1 MAFDASRDILAL
13 DFDGVIADSI
23 EECLVV
29 GHNAYTRFQG
39 EGQALESLQQLA
51 PAIARAAREMRNFI
65 RFGEDYVYIHMALS
79 QAAAITN
86 QLEFDD
92 FLDKNQTVREEF
104 RRLFY
109 AERLRFLEEQPGQW
123 LHLNPFYAGVRTF
136 LRDFRPRER
145 LYIITTKK
153 TTYVERILDNAGI
166 DLLPGHIFLADKD
179 RSKTEIIAELLG
191 RHKQKPKRF
200 YFIDDQVDTLLK
212 AQSTGV
218 RLLLAKW
225 GYTND
230 NQVKMA
236 RNAGI
241 TILEPDDFFIHFSGF
256 SPKSHFSQE

>member
-39 EGQALESLQQLA
+39 HGPAIESLQQLA
-51 PAIARAAREMRNFI
+51 PATARAAREMRNFI
-65 RFGEDYVYIHMALS
+65 RFGEDYVYLHMALS
-79 QAAAITN
+79 QAAAIRN
-86 QLEFDD
+86 QLDFDD

-123 LHLNPFYAGVRTF
+123 LHLNPFYAGMQAF
-136 LRDFRPRER
+136 LRDFRPQER

-153 TTYVERILDNAGI
+153 TAYVERILGNAGVE
-166 DLLPGHIFLADKD
+166 LLPGNIFLADKD
-179 RSKTEIIAELLG
+179 RSKTEIIAELLD
-191 RHKQKPKRF
+191 RHKQKPQRF

-218 RLLLAKW
+218 QLFLAKW
-225 GYTND
+225 GYTNAD
-230 NQVKMA
+230 QVHKA
-236 RNAGI
+236 REAGI
-241 TILEPDDFFIHFSGF
+241 IVLEPDDFFAVFS
-256 SPKSHFSQE
+256 SWR